1 MAEKIDLDQV
11 LNKDNEPSPLDK
23 KLSAFDGEEK
33 TSANTQTTEDAGK
46 TKSISK
52 EEMAKMIA
60 QRLAQDD
67 EYEVPVKVEK
77 SPAKKTPKTQKTE
90 KKPTEEKEKSNSGTM
105 GIVIG
110 FFVGL
115 VVVALVAFYV
125 GGLVMTSG
133 KFLPGTTINGQ
144 DVSMKTASQVAEMF
158 EDEDAPKDILFY
170 EADGS
175 TKSISLSSIG
185 YEIHRAEKI
194 QEILD
199 SKNTVFWFTSLVKPK
214 SYKVDLNAAT
224 FDENKLRREIGYI
237 SWSEVEPTDA
247 YIKSTDDGLVIVPE
261 VEGQK
266 VDGEK
271 LFEYAKEQIKEGNL
285 NIQVSGA
292 DVSVPAEITS
302 ADLEDDL
309 KLMQAISGL
318 EITID
323 FDYTTEKLTG
333 NDIANWISFND
344 DGSYNVDRTKVLGYV
359 GELARKYDTYNTVR
373 KFNATLQGEINVPIS
388 SDAYYGWK
396 IHQEDTADLLVEL
409 IEKGE
414 NTTVDPVYDYMENAD
429 GTKGY
434 IFTGREEARSADDDI
449 GDTYVEVDL
458 TAQTLWHYVDGEMVY
473 TCKIVSGQTN
483 PEVRKTLPGVYKVWQ
498 KRTNYTM
505 TSSNSAGDSWSVK
518 CNYWTR
524 VSIVGIG
531 LHDSTWRGSNFGG
544 EIYKTNGSHG
554 CINMPLAGAKYIYE
568 NVDMSTPVVMYY

>member
-1 MAEKIDLDQV
+1 MANDFDLDQI
-11 LNKDNEPSPLDK
+11 LNKENSQSSQNALDR
-23 KLSAFDGEEK
+23 KLSAFGNDEVKEK
-33 TSANTQTTEDAGK
+33 PQQQTASSEQTRAV
-46 TKSISK
+46 SK
-52 EEMAKMIA
+52 EDMARLIA
-60 QRLAQDD
+60 QRLSQQDEE
-67 EYEVPVKVEK
+67 EYAPKVEK
-77 SPAKKTPKTQKTE
+77 KSSKKTKKKSAPK
-90 KKPTEEKEKSNSGTM
+90 PEKEKSGPSTL

-115 VVVALVAFYV
+115 LIVAIIAFYV

-133 KFLPGTTINGQ
+133 KFLPGTTINGV
-144 DVSMKTASQVAEMF
+144 DVSMMTSSEVAKLF

-170 EADGS
+170 EADGTS
-175 TKSISLSSIG
+175 KSIPLANIG
-185 YEIHRAEKI
+185 YEIHRTEKI

-199 SKNTVFWFTSLVKPK
+199 SKNTAMWFMSLIKPE
-214 SYKVDLNAAT
+214 SYKADLNNAT

-237 SWSEVEPTDA
+237 TWSEIEPTDA
-247 YIKSTDDGLVIVPE
+247 YIKNTDEGLVIVPE
-261 VEGQK
+261 VEGQR
-266 VDGEK
+266 VDAEK
-271 LFEYAKEQIKEGNL
+271 LYEYAKEQISEGNL

-292 DVSVPAEITS
+292 NCSVPASVVS

-309 KLMQAISGL
+309 KLMQAMTGL

-323 FDYTTEKLTG
+323 FDYTTEKLVGT
-333 NDIANWISFND
+333 DIASWISFND
-344 DGSYNVDRTKVLGYV
+344 DGSYTVDRTKVLGYV

-373 KFNATLQGEINVPIS
+373 KFNATLQGEINVPTS
-388 SDAYYGWK
+388 ADAYYGWK

-409 IEKGE
+409 IESGKSE
-414 NTTVDPVYDYMENAD
+414 TIDPIYDYMENAD
-429 GTKGY
+429 GSKGY
-434 IFTGREEARSADDDI
+434 IFTGREEARTADDDI

-505 TSSNSAGDSWSVK
+505 SSSNSAGDSWSVK

-554 CINMPLAGAKYIYE
+554 CINMPLAGARYIYE

>member
-1 MAEKIDLDQV
+1 MADKFDLDEI
-11 LNKDNEPSPLDK
+11 LNTEKPSGSLDR
-23 KLSAFDGEEK
+23 KLSAFGNDETVSQNNEE
-33 TSANTQTTEDAGK
+33 TPDK
-46 TKSISK
+46 TKAVSK
-52 EEMAKMIA
+52 EDMAKMIA
-60 QRLAQDD
+60 QRLAQNDED
-67 EYEVPVKVEK
+67 EYESVKPAPKKKTDKPVKKVK
-77 SPAKKTPKTQKTE
+77 A
-90 KKPTEEKEKSNSGTM
+90 EKEKSG
-105 GIVIG
+105 GFGLVIG

-115 VVVALVAFYV
+115 VVVALLAFYI

-144 DVSMKTASQVAEMF
+144 DVSMMTASQVAKIF
-158 EDEDAPKDILFY
+158 DDEDAPKDILFY
-170 EADGS
+170 EADGTS
-175 TKSISLSSIG
+175 KSVPLSNIG
-185 YEIHRAEKI
+185 YEIHKTEKI
-194 QEILD
+194 QELLD
-199 SKNTVFWFTSLVKPK
+199 SKNTALWFVSLIKPQ
-214 SYKVDLNAAT
+214 SYKADLNNAT

-237 SWSEVEPTDA
+237 SWSEIEPTNA

-261 VEGQK
+261 VDGQR
-266 VDGEK
+266 VDCDK

-292 DVSVPAEITS
+292 GVSVPAEVKS

-309 KLMQAISGL
+309 KLMNAISGL
-318 EITID
+318 EIKID
-323 FDYTTEKLTG
+323 FDYTTETLTG
-333 NDIANWISFND
+333 NDIASWISFND

-359 GELARKYDTYNTVR
+359 GELGRKYDTYNTVR
-373 KFNATLQGEINVPIS
+373 KFNATLQGEINVPTS
-388 SDAYYGWK
+388 ADAYYGWK
-396 IHQEDTADLLVEL
+396 IHQEDTADMLVEL

-414 NTTVDPVYDYMENAD
+414 NATVDPIYDYMENAD

-434 IFTGREEARSADDDI
+434 IFTGREEARTATDDI
-449 GDTYVEVDL
+449 GNTYVEVDL

-505 TSSNSAGDSWSVK
+505 NSSNSAGDSWSVK

-554 CINMPLAGAKYIYE
+554 CINMPLSGARYIYE